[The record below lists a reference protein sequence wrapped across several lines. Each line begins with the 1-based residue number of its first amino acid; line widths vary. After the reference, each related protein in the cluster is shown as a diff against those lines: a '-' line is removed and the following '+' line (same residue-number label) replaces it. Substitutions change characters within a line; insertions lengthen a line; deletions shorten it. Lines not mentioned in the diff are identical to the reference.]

1 MEIGSQVSAFVASL
15 EETALSKVRGKNSVG
30 LDALIF

>member
-15 EETALSKVRGKNSVG
+15 EETALSKSEEEKTAQV
-30 LDALIF
+30 LTP

>member
-15 EETALSKVRGKNSVG
+15 EETALSKVKRKKQRRS
-30 LDALIF
+30 